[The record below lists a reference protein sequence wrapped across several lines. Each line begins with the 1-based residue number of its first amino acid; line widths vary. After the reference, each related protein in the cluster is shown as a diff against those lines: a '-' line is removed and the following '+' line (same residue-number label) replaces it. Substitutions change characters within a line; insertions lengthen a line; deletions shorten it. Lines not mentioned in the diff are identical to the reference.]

1 MYSKKNKIELIRIEN
16 MVYGNVNTQDEQLS
30 IPDRVKELFLRV
42 FGHTRSS
49 KTLKLVQK
57 KKCVKKRNKM
67 EMKKK
72 NREQKKRVHKLRE
85 RALSVDLLNL
95 HNFLIADLN
104 SKIQAAVTAA
114 LAADKTR
121 FQAELEAQVDSALAA
136 NEARFQAELAAE
148 LEANKARF
156 QAELEAQVAAALAA
170 NEARFQAELAAELE
184 ANKARFQAELEA
196 QVAAALAANEA
207 QFQAELA
214 ANEARFQRALAEAA
228 AVERNLRTQIAHLQ
242 SQISAGLPTI
252 GGAIHR
258 SNLSCTAQ
266 ARMFTWWH

>member
-1 MYSKKNKIELIRIEN
+1 MYSEKNKMELIRIEN
-16 MVYGNVNTQDEQLS
+16 MVYGNVNTQDKQLS

-42 FGHTRSS
+42 FGHTRNS
-49 KTLKLVQK
+49 KTLKLGRQK
-57 KKCVKKRNKM
+57 KKYTQRKNKM

-72 NREQKKRVHKLRE
+72 NREQKKRVHKLRS

-95 HNFLIADLN
+95 HNFLMDDLN
-104 SKIQAAVTAA
+104 AKIQAAVT
-114 LAADKTR
+114 
-121 FQAELEAQVDSALAA
+121 
-136 NEARFQAELAAE
+136 
-148 LEANKARF
+148 
-156 QAELEAQVAAALAA
+156 AALAA
-170 NEARFQAELAAELE
+170 NEARFQAELAAALE
-184 ANKARFQAELEA
+184 AQEARFQAELAAALEAQEARFQAELAAALEAQEARFQAELEA
-196 QVAAALAANEA
+196 NEA
-207 QFQAELA
+207 RFQAELA
-214 ANEARFQRALAEAA
+214 ANEARLQRALAEAA